1 METDENKIYKYDL
14 VERKQFEPV
23 IIKKG
28 QHAHISHSYYH
39 PSTSE
44 RFWYGKEG
52 SRFAEGENMD
62 GSIFEVKASRYYSS
76 YTTLDMGQIPG
87 LLYKFV

>member
-1 METDENKIYKYDL
+1 MCTDMNMIYRYDM
-14 VERKQFEPV
+14 VKRKQYEPV

-28 QHAHISHSYYH
+28 QHAHISHTYYH

-52 SRFAEGENMD
+52 EKFAEVKNMD
-62 GSIFEVKASRYYSS
+62 GSIFAVKASRYNSS
-76 YTTLDMGQIPG
+76 CTSVDMGQIPG
-87 LLYKFV
+87 LLYKFA